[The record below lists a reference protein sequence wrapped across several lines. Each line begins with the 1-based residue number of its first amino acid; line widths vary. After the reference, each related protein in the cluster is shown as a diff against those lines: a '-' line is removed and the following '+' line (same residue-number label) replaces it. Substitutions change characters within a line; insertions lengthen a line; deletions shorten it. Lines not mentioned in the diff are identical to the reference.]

1 MVKGIWH
8 FSFTVKDIEKS
19 KRFYSDLLG
28 LEVIH
33 EQVQNNEYTSKL
45 VNYEN
50 AHLKVVMFGIPNVDH
65 GVSGHVIELVEYVN
79 PKGNDIEL
87 ETKNTGVG
95 HIAFVV
101 DDIHQEF
108 TRLVAAGVKF
118 KAEEP
123 ISIVAGRNK
132 GGYTIYFYD
141 PDGITLE
148 LFQPPK
154 RSGV

>member
-1 MVKGIWH
+1 MIQGIWH
-8 FSFTVKDIEKS
+8 FSFTVKDIEVS
-19 KRFYSDLLG
+19 KRFYHDLLG
-28 LEVIH
+28 LEIIH

-50 AHLKVVMFGIPNVDH
+50 AHLKVVMFAIPNVDH
-65 GVSGHVIELVEYVN
+65 GISGHVIELVEYVN
-79 PKGNDIEL
+79 PKGIEINL

-101 DDIHQEF
+101 NDIHKEF
-108 TRLVAAGVKF
+108 DRLISAGIRF
-118 KAEEP
+118 KAEKP
-123 ISIVAGRNK
+123 ITIVEGRNK

-148 LFQPPK
+148 LFQPPNK
-154 RSGV
+154 K